1 MRVGD
6 EDDADL
12 SELMPAFASRRRVPS
27 PASIRYNVP
36 LTINKFDDCA
46 WCATGTGP
54 TRVPSVMRR
63 VPDCVGDELD
73 VCASASCAC
82 QNIAAQTNAI
92 LQSVEMDLRG
102 LTLLSHGLG
111 IISKRYREYHGCFE
125 CNRQVLGS

>member
-12 SELMPAFASRRRVPS
+12 SELYASFRQPAQSAVTRVNQVQ
-27 PASIRYNVP
+27 RP

-111 IISKRYREYHGCFE
+111 IISKHY
-125 CNRQVLGS
+125 